1 MTTKEWGNLTW
12 KLFHT
17 LAAQIQEQ
25 DFFRV
30 KDQLIDVVI
39 TTCHHLPCPT
49 CTKDAMSITKQA
61 KIQDIQTKEDFIEF
75 VRQLHN
81 VVNIKLNKK
90 IYSQDEIKNMYNTIH
105 LDKLMTS
112 FIIVYNKTYGN
123 MKMMTHNYHKQQ
135 FITLLV
141 PKFKFLINFCAHN

>member
-17 LAAQIQEQ
+17 LAAQIRDQ

-30 KDQLIDVVI
+30 KDQLIDIVI
-39 TTCHHLPCPT
+39 STCHHLPCPT
-49 CTKDAMSITKQA
+49 CTKDAISITTHA
-61 KIQDIQTKEDFIEF
+61 KIHDIQTKQDFIEF

-90 IYSQDEIKNMYNTIH
+90 TYSQSEIKDMYNKIH
-105 LDKLMTS
+105 LANLMTS
-112 FIIVYNKTYGN
+112 FIKTYNKTYGN
-123 MKMMTHNYHKQQ
+123 MKMMTHNYHKQKY
-135 FITLLV
+135 IAVLI
-141 PKFKFLINFCAHN
+141 PKLKHVINFCNSH